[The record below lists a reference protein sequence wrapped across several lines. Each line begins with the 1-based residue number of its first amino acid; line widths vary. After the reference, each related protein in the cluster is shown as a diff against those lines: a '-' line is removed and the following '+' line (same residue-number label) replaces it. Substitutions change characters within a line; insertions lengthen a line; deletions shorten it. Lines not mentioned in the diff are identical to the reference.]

1 MYAQANLSTESRHS
15 VQIEPRSTDLPLLSQ
30 NVLAAQLCDKTSLC
44 LALFNSEVKVSY
56 LMADVWKKGQDRI

>member
-44 LALFNSEVKVSY
+44 LALFNSEVKSGFSCFIS
-56 LMADVWKKGQDRI
+56 DG